1 LITKATKASA
11 KNECLSAAA
20 KTSKPATA
28 MWAFLA
34 VLAAAALLV
43 AVGEPAAADIPL
55 PPVNLGDTS
64 FQDAIAFPGWLVEET
79 FSYYHA
85 NQFNDYQGHDRPGS
99 NRLTAMSAV
108 THVAWISNF
117 RLLGGFYGAEVLVP
131 LADLDF
137 KTEFGPKDHDH
148 GLGDVSVS
156 PFFIQWPEHKL
167 FGLPFFQRL
176 DFLFKLPTGDYSS
189 HSAVNVGSNVYSFN
203 PYYAATLVPTPRLE
217 FSSRLYYLWNSEN
230 DEPFFRL
237 RANNSQPGQALHLN
251 AAASYEIFKD
261 FRAGVSGYAL
271 QQITDDKVDG
281 NDQAHS
287 RERVF
292 GIGPGFKY
300 KIDTWLLYLN
310 GYYETGAENRPE
322 GVKFVFRISKLF

>member
-1 LITKATKASA
+1 MIKARGASV
-11 KNECLSAAA
+11 KSGCLSATAE
-20 KTSKPATA
+20 KPKPGTA

-34 VLAAAALLV
+34 ILAAAALLTL
-43 AVGEPAAADIPL
+43 AGESPAADIPL

-79 FSYYHA
+79 FGYYHA
-85 NQFNDYQGHDRPGS
+85 SQFNDYQGHDRPGT
-99 NRLTAMSAV
+99 NRLTTLSAV

-117 RLLGGFYGAEVLVP
+117 RLLGGFYGAEIIVP

-137 KTEFGPKDHDH
+137 KTEFGPKDRDH

-176 DFLFKLPTGDYSS
+176 DILLKLPTGDYSR
-189 HSAVNVGSNVYSFN
+189 HSAVNVGNNVYSFN
-203 PYYAATLVPTPRLE
+203 PYYAVTLVPAPRLE
-217 FSSRLYYLWNSEN
+217 FSSRLHYLWNSEN
-230 DEPFFRL
+230 DDPYFRL
-237 RANNSQPGQALHLN
+237 TANNSQPGQAVHVN

-271 QQITDDKVDG
+271 QQITDDKLNG

-287 RERVF
+287 KERVF

-300 KIDTWLLYLN
+300 KLESWLLYFN
-310 GYYETGAENRPE
+310 SYYEIGAENRPE
-322 GVKFVFRISKLF
+322 GLKFVLRFSKLF